1 MEIEEIKMN
10 EGKYDKE
17 EIKRLEVACRL
28 NYATTKAKLN
38 EYEIVLTQARE
49 VTLKKKKKK
58 KKKIRSSNM
67 VTMEKRFSELAKLCI
82 I

>member
-1 MEIEEIKMN
+1 MN

-17 EIKRLEVACRL
+17 EIQRLEVACRL

-49 VTLKKKKKK
+49 AYYFFYKN
-58 KKKIRSSNM
+58 RSK
-67 VTMEKRFSELAKLCI
+67 TIF
-82 I
+82 

>member
-1 MEIEEIKMN
+1 MN

-17 EIKRLEVACRL
+17 EIKRLEIACRL

-49 VTLKKKKKK
+49 AYKHSYKKPDQ
-58 KKKIRSSNM
+58 NN
-67 VTMEKRFSELAKLCI
+67 F
-82 I
+82 

>member
-1 MEIEEIKMN
+1 MN

-28 NYATTKAKLN
+28 NYAITKAKLN

-49 VTLKKKKKK
+49 AYKNSYKNQKKT
-58 KKKIRSSNM
+58 I
-67 VTMEKRFSELAKLCI
+67 F
-82 I
+82 

>member
-1 MEIEEIKMN
+1 MEIEDTKMN

-49 VTLKKKKKK
+49 AYKKPILTSKKKKNLGSQIWRQWKS
-58 KKKIRSSNM
+58 I
-67 VTMEKRFSELAKLCI
+67 L
-82 I
+82 